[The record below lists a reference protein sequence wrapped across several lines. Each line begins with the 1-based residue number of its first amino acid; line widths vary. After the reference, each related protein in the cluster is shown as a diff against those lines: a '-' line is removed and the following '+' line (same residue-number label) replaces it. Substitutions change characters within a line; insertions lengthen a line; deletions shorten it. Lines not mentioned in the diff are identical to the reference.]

1 MLHAVIYM
9 ICFVTPN
16 DWIVRML
23 APSFAE
29 RLTIP
34 NPFAHAKAMA
44 KAAKAETA
52 WYFQAISRKK
62 ETHNYFYL
70 DIFWSTG
77 TSIMTVDGQVQ

>member
-1 MLHAVIYM
+1 
-9 ICFVTPN
+9 
-16 DWIVRML
+16 ML

-52 WYFQAISRKK
+52 WYFQAISRKRK
-62 ETHNYFYL
+62 HTIIFTLIYF
-70 DIFWSTG
+70 
-77 TSIMTVDGQVQ
+77 GQLGQALWLLMDKYNDKIQ